1 MGGHLVDHST
11 TKETLATPRACL
23 TPDQVEAIARQQTG
37 RHQPDLMRLQQGT
50 GDLKRPNSAIER

>member
-1 MGGHLVDHST
+1 MDHSI
-11 TKETLATPRACL
+11 TKEIPTTPRACL

-50 GDLKRPNSAIER
+50 GELKRPTGPLDR

>member
-1 MGGHLVDHST
+1 MERLPVQDTH
-11 TKETLATPRACL
+11 ATPRACL

-50 GDLKRPNSAIER
+50 GELKRPNGAV